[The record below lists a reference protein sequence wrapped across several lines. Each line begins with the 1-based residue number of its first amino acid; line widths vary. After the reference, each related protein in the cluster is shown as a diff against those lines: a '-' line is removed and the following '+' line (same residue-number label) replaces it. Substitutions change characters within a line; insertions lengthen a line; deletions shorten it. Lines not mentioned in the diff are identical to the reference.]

1 MTNVGVEKRQSG
13 QMQESQTSEWDK
25 RRSGQTQDFWDKRR
39 SGQTQESKF
48 FFSIL
53 NFFSILIYFFIYK
66 FFIQPQPSSVP
77 LFFLV
82 RLG

>member
-1 MTNVGVEKRQSG
+1 MVKMKIMVPRQT
-13 QMQESQTSEWDK
+13 QKWDK

-39 SGQTQESKF
+39 SGQTQKSQTLENF
-48 FFSIL
+48 FF
-53 NFFSILIYFFIYK
+53 NFELFFNFQ
-66 FFIQPQPSSVP
+66 FFYTTPNPLSVQ